1 VAQNTR
7 TSFSMVPE
15 AKMLKSCCQQAHA
28 PSAGCRRESSLAS
41 SGSDAPA
48 VPWLVAAPLQP
59 PPPSSHSF
67 LLCCLCLLPF
77 CLFQEHLSLDLGPLW
92 IMQGDRLL
100 KSFIYLDLQRP
111 FSHRKSHLQFQG
123 LGCRPIFWG
132 SPFNSIQ
139 LVRRLPP

>member
-1 VAQNTR
+1 MFHPDRDGRPLKDFVIKVTVCMRPRMDAGRLVYSFLRAAMQITINLVAQNTR
-7 TSFSMVPE
+7 TLFSMVPE

-67 LLCCLCLLPF
+67 LLCVYVFFPSVSSKNTY
-77 CLFQEHLSLDLGPLW
+77 HW
-92 IMQGDRLL
+92 I
-100 KSFIYLDLQRP
+100 
-111 FSHRKSHLQFQG
+111 
-123 LGCRPIFWG
+123 
-132 SPFNSIQ
+132 
-139 LVRRLPP
+139 